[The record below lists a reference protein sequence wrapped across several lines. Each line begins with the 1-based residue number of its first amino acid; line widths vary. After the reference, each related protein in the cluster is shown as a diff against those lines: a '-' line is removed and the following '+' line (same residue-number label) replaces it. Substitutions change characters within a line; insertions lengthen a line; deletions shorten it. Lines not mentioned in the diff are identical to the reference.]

1 MVGVRKEV
9 TETLLKKPV
18 ENGSGEDDDGFDSL
32 DMREKVWRESKKL
45 WIVAAPAIFTR
56 FSTFG
61 VSLISQAFIG
71 HLGPTELA
79 AFSISFTVL
88 LRFSNGILLGMASA
102 LETLCGQAYGAKQ
115 YHMLGIYL
123 QRSWIVLIGC
133 AICITPVY
141 IFSGPILLALGQEE
155 HIVRVA
161 RIIAL
166 WVIGVN
172 FSFVPSFTCQMYL
185 QAQSKNKIIAYVA
198 AVCLGVHLFLSWLLM
213 VYFDFGITGAM
224 TSMLVAYWLPNIAQL
239 VFVTCGGCRDTWMG
253 FSWLAFK
260 DLWPV
265 LQLSLSSG
273 GMICLELWYNTILV
287 LLTGGLE
294 NAEVAL
300 DALSICV
307 NINGLEMMVSFGFMA
322 AASVRVSNAIGSGN
336 AKEAKFATMISVLT
350 SLSIGVVFFFV
361 FLFLRGRISYI
372 FTTSEAVAKEVADL
386 SPILAF
392 SILLNSVQ
400 PVLSGVAVG
409 AGWQGYVTYV
419 NLACYYLVGI
429 PSGIYLGYFIGLQV
443 KGVWLG
449 MLFGIFV
456 QTCVLTVMT
465 LKTDWDEQVSS
476 SLKRLNRW
484 VEPESEGLCETTEK
498 DT

>member
-1 MVGVRKEV
+1 MAGEKV
-9 TETLLKKPV
+9 TATLLNKTA
-18 ENGSGEDDDGFDSL
+18 ENNDGEEYEL
-32 DMREKVWRESKKL
+32 KMRERVWRESKKL
-45 WIVAAPAIFTR
+45 WVVAAPAIFTR

-123 QRSWIVLIGC
+123 QRSWIVLTGC
-133 AICITPVY
+133 CICITPVY

-155 HIVRVA
+155 RIVRVA

-172 FSFVPSFTCQMYL
+172 FSFVPSLTCQMFL

-198 AVCLGVHLFLSWLLM
+198 AVSLGVHFFLSWLLM

-224 TSMLVAYWLPNIAQL
+224 TSMLVASWLPNVAQL
-239 VFVTCGGCRDTWMG
+239 WFVMCGGCKDTWMG

-260 DLWPV
+260 DLWPI
-265 LQLSLSSG
+265 LKLSVSSG

-287 LLTGGLE
+287 LLTGGLQD
-294 NAEVAL
+294 AEVAL

-307 NINGLEMMVSFGFMA
+307 NINGLEMMVAFGFLS
-322 AASVRVSNAIGSGN
+322 AASVRVSNEIGRGN
-336 AKEAKFATMISVLT
+336 AKEAKFATIAAVLT
-350 SLSIGVVFFFV
+350 SLSIGFVFFFI
-361 FLFLRGRISYI
+361 FLFLRGKISYI
-372 FTTSEAVAKEVADL
+372 FTTSEAVAAQVADL
-386 SPILAF
+386 SLLLAF

-409 AGWQGYVTYV
+409 AGWQENVTYV

-429 PSGIYLGYFIGLQV
+429 PSGIFLGYGIGLQV

-456 QTCVLTVMT
+456 QTCVLAIMT
-465 LKTDWDEQVSS
+465 IKTDWDKQVCS

-484 VEPESEGLCETTEK
+484 VEPESK
-498 DT
+498 DFDQVSQKE

>member
-1 MVGVRKEV
+1 MARIEEEV
-9 TETLLKKPV
+9 TETLLNKTV
-18 ENGSGEDDDGFDSL
+18 ENGEEENGFKSL
-32 DMREKVWRESKKL
+32 DTREKVWRESKKL

-61 VSLISQAFIG
+61 VSLITQAFIG

-123 QRSWIVLIGC
+123 QRSWIVLTGC

-155 HIVRVA
+155 RIVRVA

-166 WVIGVN
+166 WVIGIN
-172 FSFVPSFTCQMYL
+172 FSYIPSFTCQMFL

-198 AVCLGVHLFLSWLLM
+198 AVSLGVHFFLSWLLM
-213 VYFDFGITGAM
+213 FYFDFGINGAM
-224 TSMLVAYWLPNIAQL
+224 TSMLVAFWFPNIAQL
-239 VFVTCGGCRDTWMG
+239 LFVTCGGCEDTWMG

-265 LQLSLSSG
+265 LKLSLSSG

-287 LLTGGLE
+287 LLTGGGLD

-307 NINGLEMMVSFGFMA
+307 NINGLEMMVAIGFMA
-322 AASVRVSNAIGSGN
+322 AASVRVSNEIGSGN
-336 AKEAKFATMISVLT
+336 SKEAKFATMTAILT
-350 SLSIGVVFFFV
+350 SLSIGIMFFFV
-361 FLFLRGRISYI
+361 FLFLRGRVSYI
-372 FTTSEAVAKEVADL
+372 FTTSEAVAAQVADL
-386 SPILAF
+386 SPLLAF

-409 AGWQGYVTYV
+409 AGWQEYVTYV

-429 PSGIYLGYFIGLQV
+429 PSGVFLGYVIGLQV

-456 QTCVLTVMT
+456 QTCVLTIMT
-465 LKTDWDEQVSS
+465 LQTDWDKQVYL

-484 VEPESEGLCETTEK
+484 VEPESK
-498 DT
+498 DCNQISQKQ